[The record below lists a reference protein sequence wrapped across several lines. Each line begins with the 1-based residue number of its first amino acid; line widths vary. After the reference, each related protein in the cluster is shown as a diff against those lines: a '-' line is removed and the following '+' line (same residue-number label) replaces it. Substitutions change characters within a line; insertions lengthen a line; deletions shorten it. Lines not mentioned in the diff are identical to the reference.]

1 MVDDCRRSPLDPRN
15 AWGIFHLKEFAA
27 AVFFEDPA
35 CAEKAA
41 EWARF
46 LKCEVNPKAH
56 DGSVYRLHFAPEFI
70 SLKDP
75 DGRILKID
83 FDRDQLNY
91 SRSHRGKNELLA
103 KAVGST
109 KGIHKVLDI
118 SVGMAIDSIFLTQ
131 LGFEVTG
138 VERSPL
144 LYVLLK
150 EAFQKTAE
158 PTLKDYQLHFAEAAD
173 FLKDNLGKLSFDA
186 IYFDPMYPHKKKS
199 ALPKQ
204 EMVLFRDLVGHDEDA
219 AEVLREAMKWDCQR
233 VVVKRPIGAAPLLP
247 GAIHNFEGKLVRY
260 DVYRKVT
267 K

>member
-1 MVDDCRRSPLDPRN
+1 MGV
-15 AWGIFHLKEFAA
+15 FQLKEFAA
-27 AVFFEDPA
+27 AIFFEDPS
-35 CAEKAA
+35 CAEVAKR
-41 EWARF
+41 WAKF
-46 LKCEVNPKAH
+46 LKCQVNPKGL
-56 DGSVYRLHFAPEFI
+56 DSSSYRLHFAPDLI

-91 SRSHRGKNELLA
+91 SRSHKGKNELLA
-103 KAVGST
+103 KAVGAS
-109 KGIHKVLDI
+109 KGIHKVLDL
-118 SVGMAIDSIFLTQ
+118 SVGMAIDSIFLMQ

-150 EAFQKTAE
+150 EAFLKTE
-158 PTLKDYQLHFAEAAD
+158 DESLKKYELHFAEAAD
-173 FLKDNLGKLSFDA
+173 FLKDNFGRLQFDA

-219 AEVLREAMKWDCQR
+219 ADVLREALKWDCQR
-233 VVVKRPIGAAPLLP
+233 VVVKRPISAAPLLP

-260 DVYRKVT
+260 DVYRKVA

>member
-1 MVDDCRRSPLDPRN
+1 M
-15 AWGIFHLKEFAA
+15 KEFAA
-27 AVFFEDPA
+27 AIFFEDPS
-35 CAEKAA
+35 CAAKAE
-41 EWARF
+41 EWSQF
-46 LKCEVNPKAH
+46 LKCPVNPKG
-56 DGSVYRLHFAPEFI
+56 DDKSIYRLHFAPDLI

-109 KGIHKVLDI
+109 KGIHRVLDL

-144 LYVLLK
+144 LYVLLR
-150 EAFQKTAE
+150 EAFLKTQD
-158 PTLKDYQLHFAEAAD
+158 PDLKKYELHFAEAAD
-173 FLKDNLGKLSFDA
+173 FLKQNLGQLNFDA

-219 AEVLREAMKWDCQR
+219 AEVLKEALKWDCQR
-233 VVVKRPIGAAPLLP
+233 VVVKRPINATPLIP

-260 DVYRKVT
+260 DVYRKVA